1 LPRRGS
7 YRSPGAPE
15 RRSVTRSYPCSLQ
28 RFRRTGQGW
37 SNRNA
42 SVVSGG
48 KGGCGRGWF
57 QGELQT
63 ARSHFGAMRFAVC
76 AFRSASRGF
85 ATDLDRAG
93 IARRAVNHGPLG
105 AVGVH
110 PPRNNARR
118 TTRHDTHSVA
128 GQTRGEAVRSSECRL
143 YSRNATNGSTR
154 VARRAGPYPAA
165 AATGSSR
172 AAIVPYVT
180 GSVYWM
186 AFQMNGYVATDCPRY
201 CGRKPYSTTWPR
213 PCLTST
219 SAALPLSFDPPRSQ
233 PDNSGLPVAG

>member
-1 LPRRGS
+1 MRSRLVSGRTPNCAFALRRYAFRGLRFPFCVARLRDRSRPRRH
-7 YRSPGAPE
+7 RAP
-15 RRSVTRSYPCSLQ
+15 RGKPWAAGGCRGPSVTQQ
-28 RFRRTGQGW
+28 RTTHDTTRHDTTR
-37 SNRNA
+37 
-42 SVVSGG
+42 
-48 KGGCGRGWF
+48 
-57 QGELQT
+57 
-63 ARSHFGAMRFAVC
+63 H
-76 AFRSASRGF
+76 
-85 ATDLDRAG
+85 D
-93 IARRAVNHGPLG
+93 
-105 AVGVH
+105 
-110 PPRNNARR
+110 